1 MSLTSVDKI
10 VEKGLYILYLVFLFL
25 LFFGNAIDPSL
36 PMIILKS
43 KTVNQAKERDTFICN
58 YIVTDARKLS
68 GYDEAGYIPKIKE
81 CFCELKPESYHC
93 SLKLY
98 SENVEYDDSI
108 VHTTIILDDDRF
120 QYVITNS
127 LDKEKY
133 QDFRPRYSV
142 ETNCPVPD
150 TLSIIISRDSI
161 PLVSYSL
168 RRDY

>member
-68 GYDEAGYIPKIKE
+68 GYDKWGYIPKIKE

-98 SENVEYDDSI
+98 SEKVEYDDSI
-108 VHTTIILDDDRF
+108 AFTTIILDDRI
-120 QYVITNS
+120 QYVITNAI
-127 LDKEKY
+127 DGEEY
-133 QDFRPRYSV
+133 QESRTRY
-142 ETNCPVPD
+142 TQCTKLPVPD

-168 RRDY
+168 RRDF